1 MVPVKKGHLRR
12 GFQPHLVLRVRR
24 QEVKRHDRQVEAPGV
39 SVLPDAGSEGDQAF
53 AGDVGG
59 SLHERLADVVDSAL
73 LEAEAVAAGLWFGSF
88 VRWVLDDV
96 LEVVSHEFEDLLED
110 DGRLVL
116 V

>member
-39 SVLPDAGSEGDQAF
+39 SVLPDAGSDGDQAF

-59 SLHERLADVVDSAL
+59 SLH
-73 LEAEAVAAGLWFGSF
+73 
-88 VRWVLDDV
+88 
-96 LEVVSHEFEDLLED
+96 
-110 DGRLVL
+110 
-116 V
+116 